1 MVENRERNKNRR
13 TKSGDLRL
21 FKKGGSLLKE
31 VLQDP

>member
-1 MVENRERNKNRR
+1 MVENRERKNRR